1 VEVRLRDGTVLE
13 ATSYTLTGS
22 YVMLTLADGRQIAY
36 DVADVDVES
45 LRSQEPAAEAPPP
58 EAAEPSL
65 SQGRRSLTL
74 PSTEEKRG
82 GLVITDQ
89 DVEHVRGTGEAA
101 EPGEEEGE
109 EGAEAA
115 AGPDEG
121 YQTGGRVVLDHV
133 EVTPEG
139 EGSWQVRGEVFN
151 GRDSPVINVRVQLQ
165 TIAPPGETPWSSEV
179 MVTSQLGS
187 GERGVFSQTFEA
199 AKPENKAHPDV
210 RASVYWMEPQGER
223 APQRPPAA
231 SAAPTMPGGGEPI
244 RY

>member
-1 VEVRLRDGTVLE
+1 
-13 ATSYTLTGS
+13 
-22 YVMLTLADGRQIAY
+22 MLTLADGRQVAY
-36 DVADVDVES
+36 DVADVDVEA
-45 LRSQEPAAEAPPP
+45 LRAGEKAGEEPPP

-89 DVEHVRGTGEAA
+89 DVEHVRGTGEAV
-101 EPGEEEGE
+101 ETGEEEEGE
-109 EGAEAA
+109 EGAEGEE
-115 AGPDEG
+115 GPGEG
-121 YQTGGRVVLDHV
+121 YQSGGRVVLDHV
-133 EVTPEG
+133 EVTSEG
-139 EGSWQVRGEVFN
+139 EGRWQVRGEVFN
-151 GRDSPVINVRVQLQ
+151 GRDRPVINVRVQLQ
-165 TIAPPGETPWSSEV
+165 TIARPGETPWSDEV
-179 MVTSQLGS
+179 TVTSQLGA

-223 APQRPPAA
+223 TPQRPPAA
-231 SAAPTMPGGGEPI
+231 SAAPSMPGGGEPI